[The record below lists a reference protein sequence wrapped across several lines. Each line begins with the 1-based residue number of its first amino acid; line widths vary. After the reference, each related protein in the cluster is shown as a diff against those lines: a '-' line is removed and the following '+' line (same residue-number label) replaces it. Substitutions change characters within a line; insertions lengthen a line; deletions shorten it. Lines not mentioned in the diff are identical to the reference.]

1 MELSKRMQSKDLYLS
16 GQQFGQGLG
25 FSGIRRKGIYYQ
37 NEQDLGQE
45 LQVSAGDTQA
55 FRFPG
60 QTQICRNTD
69 VRSGMKG
76 SRAGEVRKH
85 SVRWRETNG
94 SE

>member
-1 MELSKRMQSKDLYLS
+1 MQSKDLYLS

-25 FSGIRRKGIYYQ
+25 FSGDEKKEYYQ

-45 LQVSAGDTQA
+45 LQVSARDTQA
-55 FRFPG
+55 FHFLG
-60 QTQICRNTD
+60 WTQICRNTD

-85 SVRWRETNG
+85 SVRWMETNV